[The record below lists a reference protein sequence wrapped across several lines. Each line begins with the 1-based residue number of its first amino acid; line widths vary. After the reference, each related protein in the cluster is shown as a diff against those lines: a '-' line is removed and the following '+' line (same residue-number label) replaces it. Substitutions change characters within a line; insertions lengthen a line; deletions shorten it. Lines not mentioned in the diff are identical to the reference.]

1 VADAAAGDPEQPVAA
16 ETVSAPPAAAVTRS
30 APARRTTPSRR
41 VDAPPPVAGS
51 SFDASMS
58 LEEEDPTAYE
68 VPSRASL
75 EAFSSSAAAGNLSK
89 ENVRSLERVPSTDG
103 SFTRSRALLL
113 MNAETN
119 RNGRAVKRYLD
130 QLMSLD
136 ENRYNP
142 VYLSKRARWFA
153 NQRSYEKA
161 LQDAQKAEQ
170 HWARIAPELVFD
182 TKTEIYEV
190 EAASLQGM
198 FYASEDLEALDQ
210 AIRSWL
216 KYQRHVQSRERMDLV
231 ARSEE
236 QIAKLEYARDR
247 LD

>member
-1 VADAAAGDPEQPVAA
+1 MRMRPSKKSSIWREFWPPIFHSGTSLQVTAA
-16 ETVSAPPAAAVTRS
+16 RS
-30 APARRTTPSRR
+30 ASCFHEI
-41 VDAPPPVAGS
+41 VPPVAGS
-51 SFDASMS
+51 SFDASLS

-75 EAFSSSAAAGNLSK
+75 EAHASSAAAGNLSQDNIRK
-89 ENVRSLERVPSTDG
+89 LERVPSTDG

-113 MNAETN
+113 MNAEAN
-119 RNGRAVKRYLD
+119 RNGKAVKRYLD
-130 QLMSLD
+130 QLMSME

-153 NQRSYEKA
+153 NQRRYDKA